1 MITRIT
7 MHCRPIY
14 LLLCFLLIAS
24 GSFARA
30 QELTLRHDE
39 ESGKITVHRKG
50 IEQPLITQNAREDFR
65 PYLHPLLAP
74 GQSEASREEPR
85 NPAALLL
92 GEGHMEQR
100 ARQQP
105 TKKSLSWFAWAI
117 R

>member
-1 MITRIT
+1 MGAAVICEKGLEPPRLFAQILDVGITHDGERRREA
-7 MHCRPIY
+7 HRP
-14 LLLCFLLIAS
+14 
-24 GSFARA
+24 
-30 QELTLRHDE
+30 
-39 ESGKITVHRKG
+39 
-50 IEQPLITQNAREDFR
+50 
-65 PYLHPLLAP
+65 LHPLLAP